1 MLNRLK
7 KSYKLVKINF
17 NNRYR
22 LIKIYNRL
30 LNNNKFNNNK
40 KLILFLLNFQN
51 FKTVLKTKIIK
62 YLN

>member
-40 KLILFLLNFQN
+40 KLILSLLNFQN
-51 FKTVLKTKIIK
+51 FKTILKTKIIK

>member
-51 FKTVLKTKIIK
+51 FKTILKTKIIK

>member
-40 KLILFLLNFQN
+40 KLILFLLNF
-51 FKTVLKTKIIK
+51 
-62 YLN
+62 